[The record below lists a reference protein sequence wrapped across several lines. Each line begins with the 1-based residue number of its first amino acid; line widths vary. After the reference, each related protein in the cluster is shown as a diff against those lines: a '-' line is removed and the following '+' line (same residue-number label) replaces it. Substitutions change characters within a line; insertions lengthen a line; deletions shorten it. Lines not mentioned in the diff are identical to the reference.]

1 MYDQNGN
8 RVYVDISDFTAFGRT
23 DMTQCID
30 YELLPQS
37 LRSGMRRYIED
48 GVIPGG
54 FLVAVLSDS
63 LSDAMGRADE
73 ANRKRLYDI
82 VSFIYNEAPGD
93 CWGSRAKVTAWV
105 EDHS

>member
-1 MYDQNGN
+1 
-8 RVYVDISDFTAFGRT
+8 
-23 DMTQCID
+23 MTQYIN
-30 YELLPQS
+30 YEMLPES

-73 ANRKRLYDI
+73 ANRQHLYEI

-93 CWGSRAKVTAWV
+93 CWGSRATVKAWV
-105 EDHS
+105 EERGRIGPHGLISREGGAICPQE

>member
-1 MYDQNGN
+1 MNQSIN
-8 RVYVDISDFTAFGRT
+8 
-23 DMTQCID
+23 
-30 YELLPQS
+30 YEMLPES

-73 ANRKRLYDI
+73 
-82 VSFIYNEAPGD
+82 
-93 CWGSRAKVTAWV
+93 
-105 EDHS
+105 

>member
-1 MYDQNGN
+1 
-8 RVYVDISDFTAFGRT
+8 
-23 DMTQCID
+23 MTQYIN
-30 YELLPQS
+30 YEMLPQS

-54 FLVAVLSDS
+54 FLVAVLSDG

-73 ANRKRLYDI
+73 ENRKRLYDI
-82 VSFIYNEAPGD
+82 VSFVYNEAPGD
-93 CWGSRAKVTAWV
+93 CWGSRAKVKAWV